1 MIRLYQHPLSPYCHR
16 VRIVLAEKGLDYETI
31 NIDFAKKENKS
42 DSFLRL
48 NPLGKIPV
56 LADDD
61 LVISDSKVINEYL
74 NDEYPYPEL
83 LPDDIQQRA
92 LARRWA
98 ARIDDM
104 VVKPYLEIYF
114 ASREKEAGQSVDEVK
129 MEANKLLI
137 FRFYEG
143 SEKVLK
149 TKQYLVGSF
158 SLADVALAPCIEGL
172 EKFSLGPPEHLAATQ
187 AYFKRLGTRPSV
199 AKTRA

>member
-16 VRIVLAEKGLDYETI
+16 VRIVLAEKGLDYEI
-31 NIDFAKKENKS
+31 IPIDFAKKENKS
-42 DSFLRL
+42 DTFLRL

-61 LVISDSKVINEYL
+61 LVIADSKVINEYL

-83 LPDDIQQRA
+83 LPEDPQQKA
-92 LARRWA
+92 LARMWA

-104 VVKPYLEIYF
+104 VVKPFTEIYF
-114 ASREKEAGQSVDEVK
+114 AHRDQEEGKAVDEAK

-143 SEKVLK
+143 AEKVLK
-149 TKQYLVGSF
+149 NKQYLVGDF
-158 SLADVALAPCIEGL
+158 SLADVAIAPCVDRL
-172 EKFSLGPPEHLAATQ
+172 EKLSLGPASHLTATL
-187 AYFKRLGTRPSV
+187 AYFKRLDGRPSI